1 MEFILISDSKIKV
14 MLTEEDLKEFEIEA
28 DELDYANTDTKRM
41 FWDILSRA
49 KHITGFDTDGQKVL
63 VQLYPSR
70 HGGCEMF
77 VTKIGA
83 LHSTEESC
91 HIHGK
96 PEPIISEKITV
107 KGKSRSALK
116 PKKRVSVFAF
126 DTLEEMLSVCRRL
139 RSLGYSEESSAYIGE
154 NRRCYLLLDGVDTT
168 GYEPI
173 DKFSFIYE
181 FGVVENSDATDFF
194 LLERG
199 KSLCS
204 ENAVEILSKC

>member
-14 MLTEEDLKEFEIEA
+14 MLTEEDLREFEIEA

-63 VQLYPSR
+63 VQIYPSR

-77 VTKIGA
+77 VTKIGS
-83 LHSTEESC
+83 LCPSEEGC
-91 HIHGK
+91 HIQGK
-96 PEPIISEKITV
+96 PNPIISEKFTV
-107 KGKSRSALK
+107 KSRGRSAARE
-116 PKKRVSVFAF
+116 KKRVCVFAF
-126 DTLEEMLSVCRRL
+126 ETLEQMLSVCRRL
-139 RSLGYSEESSAYIGE
+139 FSLGYSEESSAYIGE
-154 NRRCYLLLDGVDTT
+154 NRRCYLLLEGIDTT

-181 FGVVENSDATDFF
+181 FGVLENSDATDFF
-194 LLERG
+194 LSERG
-199 KSLCS
+199 MSICS
-204 ENAVEILSKC
+204 QKAVETLSRC